1 MYIDFYGLNE
11 PPFALTPDPRYLY
24 FTPSHTEVMANLHYG
39 IESGRGLIVV
49 TGEVG
54 TGKTT
59 LLRWMMQRLDRT
71 VMVAYI
77 FNPRLS
83 VPEFYQYLATLFDI
97 QNWENKS
104 DLLIELG
111 KILDT
116 RHSRGLRT
124 VLVVDEAHG
133 LSTEVLGNFESD
145 TAKHLQIVLTGQP
158 ELRDVLNYSHLRQLK
173 QRVALRCEISALP
186 NVDETAHYIAS
197 RLKVAGARNP
207 EMFSPG
213 AVDYIFRC
221 SAGIPRNINNLC
233 DNAMLNGFASGE
245 HMISRAMIEEVAAT
259 FDMLPRSDRDP
270 RPTEDSVRI
279 FNAAGRAE
287 LWAAGNGNG
296 GTGVPPV
303 NHAQDARATNGNG
316 NGGTGVPPVNH
327 AQDAR
332 ATNGNGNGGT
342 GVPPVNHA
350 QDVHATNGNG
360 DGGTGLPPVNHAQ
373 DAHATTFD
381 SSEPAANFSLIS
393 PAPEP
398 DITFGDRSPRNEPP
412 VTIEELGSAF
422 NRSGFGRGNNGQ
434 NL

>member
-1 MYIDFYGLNE
+1 MYTEFYGLNE
-11 PPFALTPDPRYLY
+11 LPFALTPDPRYLY

-104 DLLIELG
+104 ELLMELG
-111 KILDT
+111 KVLDS

-133 LSTEVLGNFESD
+133 LSTEVLEEIRLLCNFESD

-158 ELRDVLNYSHLRQLK
+158 ELRDVLNYTHLRQLK
-173 QRVALRCEISALP
+173 QRVALRCEINALP

-207 EMFSPG
+207 DMFSPG
-213 AVDYIFRC
+213 ATDYIFRC
-221 SAGIPRNINNLC
+221 SGGIPRNINNLC

-245 HMISRAMIEEVAAT
+245 QIISRAMIEEVAAT
-259 FDMLPRSDRDP
+259 FDMLPRKDREHAS
-270 RPTEDSVRI
+270 EDSVRI

-287 LWAAGNGNG
+287 LWAAGNGKES
-296 GTGVPPV
+296 
-303 NHAQDARATNGNG
+303 GNG
-316 NGGTGVPPVNH
+316 NGGTGVPPTNH
-327 AQDAR
+327 AQDTR
-332 ATNGNGNGGT
+332 ATFGR
-342 GVPPVNHA
+342 
-350 QDVHATNGNG
+350 
-360 DGGTGLPPVNHAQ
+360 
-373 DAHATTFD
+373 
-381 SSEPAANFSLIS
+381 SEPPENFSLIS
-393 PAPEP
+393 PAPAPEL
-398 DITFGDRSPRNEPP
+398 DLNERLRNEP
-412 VTIEELGSAF
+412 VSIEELGSAF

-434 NL
+434 SL